1 MKPAAIRR
9 ELANLRQTVR
19 DEAALLPAL
28 PPADD
33 AGELARELAGAFGRV
48 VEDYREF
55 FKLSPEEARARACEG
70 GEAQPEHLDRILT
83 GPPDQVSWFDL
94 DTLARHDP
102 EKARERWQQV
112 KRAARLEVRDGHRAA
127 RALEGSDARTGG
139 GCWERAR
146 FLAVRAEL
154 ADAWRPRDALEQ
166 QLIDQLAQWQTLL
179 WQWQETVRGYMQLAS
194 LGVKQALREGGPG
207 DLPRVSL
214 AEALDQAEAMVERCH
229 RLYLRTLGALQDQ
242 RRQAPPVVVRGA
254 RQVNIAGQQV
264 NLAR

>member
-1 MKPAAIRR
+1 MKPAALRR
-9 ELANLRQTVR
+9 ELANLRRTAQG
-19 DEAALLPAL
+19 DGALPPAP

-48 VEDYREF
+48 VEEFREF
-55 FKLSPEEARARACEG
+55 FELSPEEARSRACEPQL
-70 GEAQPEHLDRILT
+70 EQLDRILT

-94 DTLARHDP
+94 DTLSRHDP
-102 EKARERWQQV
+102 EKAGERWQQV

-127 RALEGSDARTGG
+127 RALEGTDAPTGR

-179 WQWQETVRGYMQLAS
+179 WQWQETVRGYMQMAS

-207 DLPRVSL
+207 EPPRVSV
-214 AEALDQAEAMVERCH
+214 ADALDQAEGMVERCH
-229 RLYLRTLGALQDQ
+229 RLYLRTLRELREL
-242 RRQAPPVVVRGA
+242 RRQGRPPVVVRRAG
-254 RQVNIAGQQV
+254 QVNIAGQQV
-264 NLAR
+264 NVAR